1 MTLAKGCERRVS
13 RLTLTAVRDTLQLT
27 ALGIQPAS
35 IGFAS
40 LTLESDRFVCVRE
53 EVNGTKQVVIID
65 LADASNVI
73 RRPISAES
81 AIMHLEEKVI
91 ALRGKQLGPLN
102 LHQTLASTWG
112 WGSARLTCMD
122 IALMCCGILHT

>member
-1 MTLAKGCERRVS
+1 MRCDVAGQIAVQPSRWQSADPHSLAPR
-13 RLTLTAVRDTLQLT
+13 QLT
-27 ALGIQPAS
+27 SLGIEPSS

-40 LTLESDRFVCVRE
+40 LTLESDRFICVRE

-91 ALRGKQLGPLN
+91 ALRGE
-102 LHQTLASTWG
+102 
-112 WGSARLTCMD
+112 
-122 IALMCCGILHT
+122 

>member
-1 MTLAKGCERRVS
+1 MERCSDVARVQRRSRAKLQNREPRP
-13 RLTLTAVRDTLQLT
+13 LTARPNARQIT

-35 IGFAS
+35 IGFAT
-40 LTLESDRFVCVRE
+40 LTLESERYICVRE
-53 EVNGTKQVVIID
+53 EVNGAKQVVIID

-91 ALRGKQLGPLN
+91 ALRGLFAPGFC
-102 LHQTLASTWG
+102 S
-112 WGSARLTCMD
+112 
-122 IALMCCGILHT
+122 

>member
-1 MTLAKGCERRVS
+1 MLEEYKERAEQATEP
-13 RLTLTAVRDTLQLT
+13 RLDELTQHPQIT

-35 IGFAS
+35 IGFAT
-40 LTLESDRFVCVRE
+40 LTLESERYICVRE
-53 EVNGTKQVVIID
+53 EVNGAKQVVIID

-91 ALRGKQLGPLN
+91 ALRGEF
-102 LHQTLASTWG
+102 
-112 WGSARLTCMD
+112 SAVL
-122 IALMCCGILHT
+122 